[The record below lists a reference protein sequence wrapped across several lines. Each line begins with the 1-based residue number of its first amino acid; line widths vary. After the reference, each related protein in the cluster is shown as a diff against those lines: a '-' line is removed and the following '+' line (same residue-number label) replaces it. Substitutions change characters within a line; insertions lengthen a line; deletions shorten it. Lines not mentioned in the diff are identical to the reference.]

1 MPPTSFR
8 IILFFACFGHAAFH
22 VLVALFLTLVLVL
35 EPEWLMSYDALIALW
50 TPGALLL
57 GLAAPVA
64 GWLGDRWGEAKL
76 MAVYLVGIGL
86 ACVVCG
92 FSNGP
97 TMLTAGLAAMG
108 LFGAI
113 YHPVGTAWVVKHAT
127 RRGKSI
133 AFLGICGSI
142 GAAFA
147 SLIAA
152 LLADQFGWRAAFI
165 VPGLVTLAPGV
176 LLAAMIALGHVRERR
191 TDVAEAEA
199 EPTRRDVRRAFIVL
213 AVTMSMTTTAYYA
226 ITTLLP
232 KWFERH
238 LGSGLGAGEDL
249 VAIGALVG
257 LVYLIASLAQFVG
270 GYFCDRG
277 EAKRIYVISYA
288 LKLVALAIAPLI
300 VGWPVVIVAIAI
312 LCVFDVAAPVENVLI
327 ARFTTS
333 RRRGLAYGIRNGI
346 AIVAG
351 PAGVQLVAL
360 LFDEATGF
368 QSLFFVLAALVSV
381 VFVVA
386 LFLPADR
393 PGSRA
398 APVGA

>member
-1 MPPTSFR
+1 MPATSFR

-35 EPEWLMSYDALIALW
+35 EPEWLMSYDALISLW

-57 GLAAPVA
+57 GLAAPLA

-76 MAVYLVGIGL
+76 MVVYLVGIGL
-86 ACVVCG
+86 ACIFCG
-92 FSNGP
+92 FSKGP
-97 TMLTAGLAAMG
+97 GMLGTGLAAMG
-108 LFGAI
+108 LFAAI

-127 RRGKSI
+127 RRGSSI
-133 AFLGICGSI
+133 AFLGVCGSI

-152 LLADQFGWRAAFI
+152 VLADHFGWRTAFI
-165 VPGLVTLAPGV
+165 VPGLVTLALGGV
-176 LLAAMIALGHVRERR
+176 LAGMIMVGRVRERQ
-191 TDVAEAEA
+191 TDVVTSED
-199 EPTRRDVRRAFIVL
+199 EPTQRDVRRVFIVL
-213 AVTMSMTTTAYYA
+213 AVTMSLTAIAYYA
-226 ITTLLP
+226 VTTMLP
-232 KWFERH
+232 KWFERQIGSE
-238 LGSGLGAGEDL
+238 LGLDDGLL
-249 VAIGALVG
+249 AIGALVG

-270 GYFCDRG
+270 GYFCDQGAARQ
-277 EAKRIYVISYA
+277 IYAASYG
-288 LKLVALAIAPLI
+288 LKLVALMIAPFV

-351 PAGVQLVAL
+351 PVGVQLVAL
-360 LFDEATGF
+360 MFDESSGF
-368 QSLFFVLAALVSV
+368 EGLFYVLAGLVAV
-381 VFVVA
+381 IFVAA

-393 PGSRA
+393 PGNRTE
-398 APVGA
+398 PVSA

>member
-8 IILFFACFGHAAFH
+8 VILFFACFGHAAFH

-35 EPEWLMSYDALIALW
+35 EPEWLMSYDALISLW

-57 GLAAPVA
+57 GLAAPLA

-76 MAVYLVGIGL
+76 MVVYLIGLGL
-86 ACVVCG
+86 ACIACG
-92 FSNGP
+92 FSQGP
-97 TMLTAGLAAMG
+97 ATLTAGLAAMG
-108 LFGAI
+108 LFAAI

-127 RRGKSI
+127 RRGRSI

-152 LLADQFGWRAAFI
+152 VLADHFGWRTAFI
-165 VPGLVTLAPGV
+165 VPGLVTLALGV
-176 LLAAMIALGHVRERR
+176 ALAVMMAVGRVRERR
-191 TDVAEAEA
+191 TDVATTQD
-199 EPTRRDVRRAFIVL
+199 EPTKRDVRRAFIVL
-213 AVTMSMTTTAYYA
+213 AVTMSLTAVAYYA
-226 ITTLLP
+226 VTTMLP
-232 KWFERH
+232 KWFEREVGAE
-238 LGSGLGAGEDL
+238 LGLDDGLL
-249 VAIGALVG
+249 AIGALVG
-257 LVYLIASLAQFVG
+257 LVYLVASLAQFVG

-277 EAKRIYVISYA
+277 AAKQIYLASYA
-288 LKLVALAIAPLI
+288 LKLAALMIAPFV

-351 PAGVQLVAL
+351 PVGVQLVAL
-360 LFDEATGF
+360 MFDESAGF
-368 QSLFFVLAALVSV
+368 DALFFVLAGLVSAI
-381 VFVVA
+381 FVAA
-386 LFLPADR
+386 LFLPGAR
-393 PGSRA
+393 ARSRVE
-398 APVGA
+398 PVRA